1 MTAEGSGHR
10 SGLVALAGRPNVGK
24 STLANALAGRHV
36 AAVSPRPQ
44 TTRRRVTA
52 VVHGDGWQAVLLD
65 LPGFQRPADRL
76 TERMQRTV
84 DATLADVDAALMV
97 VSAEEGIGPGDRFI
111 AERLRATGT
120 RAIAVVNK
128 VDRTD
133 AAGIA
138 RAIAALAELIDP
150 VAVHPVSARTGDG
163 MAELR
168 AELPAV
174 LEEGPAF
181 FPPDMTTDQ
190 TEEEL
195 AAELIREAALHRLR
209 QEIPHALAVEV
220 LEIGDARTGVR
231 VEAYL
236 IVETESQKRIAIG
249 RGGAMVREIG
259 RAARTELG
267 RLWGEEV
274 HLDLTVKTRRH
285 WRRDDAL
292 LDRLGL

>member
-1 MTAEGSGHR
+1 
-10 SGLVALAGRPNVGK
+10 
-24 STLANALAGRHV
+24 
-36 AAVSPRPQ
+36 
-44 TTRRRVTA
+44 
-52 VVHGDGWQAVLLD
+52 
-65 LPGFQRPADRL
+65 
-76 TERMQRTV
+76 
-84 DATLADVDAALMV
+84 MV
-97 VSAEEGIGPGDRFI
+97 VSAEEGVGAGDRFI
-111 AERLRATGT
+111 AERLRAAET

-128 VDRTD
+128 VDRAD
-133 AAGIA
+133 PAAIA
-138 RAIAALAELIDP
+138 RTIAALAAVIDP

-163 MAELR
+163 LPALR
-168 AELPAV
+168 EELPSV

-220 LEIGDARTGVR
+220 LEIGEARAGVR

-249 RGGAMVREIG
+249 RGGTMVREIG
-259 RAARTELG
+259 RAAREELG